1 MHNTENILGPGCLR
15 RVTPRRF
22 IIDLVKEGVPDATY
36 AEIMSP
42 LFWRAG
48 QGFIQTGDTI
58 ILVRP
63 DASTLALAVGA
74 FDPESG
80 GHWMTDIARSVR
92 AAAEEAPQC

>member
-1 MHNTENILGPGCLR
+1 METENALAPGCMR

-22 IIDLVKEGVPDATY
+22 IIDLVKEGVPGATY
-36 AEIMSP
+36 DEMMSP
-42 LFWRAG
+42 AFYAAG
-48 QGFIQTGDTI
+48 QGIIQTGDTI

-74 FDPESG
+74 FDPDTG

-92 AAAEEAPQC
+92 AAAEETPQC